1 MSTATEWPRAEVLLS
16 AEGHAH
22 VIFEGIEADL
32 SKSTPKEA
40 RAAVVTHL
48 SHRARTLGHPIST
61 TITEPAGSWRIAVY
75 PDGTIITEGTLTPTP
90 TPAQTRVRPSVTTR
104 SSSPPPV
111 RRRQRAAPALESD
124 TPATAGI
131 RLPPGLLPRT
141 ASAEGRTAPRRHRAA
156 PAPEP
161 PAVSAPSPDAPAES
175 PSPPITSRSRAA
187 APSARPVV
195 APLPTRSAPSPS
207 RPVAPPPARPV
218 VAPLP
223 TRSAPSPS
231 PPTRSETSPSS
242 SAMLDTP
249 YSNLAVPPSPS
260 IAPPETSAVSPE
272 TLATPYSASLA
283 SPASAA
289 AAMQP
294 PMAATPA
301 SPSAAPP
308 DARGQARSM
317 SLLTEVTNEAPA
329 ATGLRGALNQLGLH
343 LAPASRERAE
353 RADAA
358 AVAQHWAGPRT
369 IAVVNGKGGAGKT
382 PTAIL
387 LSAVFARY
395 GGAGVVAYDNNSTR
409 GTLGWRTQQGPH
421 DATVIDLLPHV
432 DHLLSPQAQA
442 AEISGFVH
450 HQREDRYDVLRS
462 RPEVLADAKPGDAD
476 TFDAVHA
483 VLTKYYRLVV
493 VDSGNDESSPQWRAM
508 IARAD
513 AIVVPTTTRPD
524 HAESARL
531 LLAEL
536 AGTDDH
542 AALLAENALVVVSQ
556 GSKAEPSP
564 AHLVSTFQDIARAA
578 VGIPYDPSMAGRPLI
593 LDSLNPTTRR
603 AWLRTGTALA
613 AGLA

>member
-22 VIFEGIEADL
+22 VIFEGVEADL
-32 SKSTPKEA
+32 SKPTPKEA

-48 SHRARTLGHPIST
+48 SHRARALGHPIST

-75 PDGTIITEGTLTPTP
+75 PDGTIITEGALTPAPAP
-90 TPAQTRVRPSVTTR
+90 TQTTAQTRTRPSVAAR
-104 SSSPPPV
+104 SAPPAPA
-111 RRRQRAAPALESD
+111 RRRQRAAPAPEAD
-124 TPATAGI
+124 TPETTGI

-141 ASAEGRTAPRRHRAA
+141 ASTAGRTAPRRHRAA
-156 PAPEP
+156 PAPAP
-161 PAVSAPSPDAPAES
+161 PAMSAPSPAAPAAPPS
-175 PSPPITSRSRAA
+175 PSTAPRSRSAA
-187 APSARPVV
+187 SAVRPVVPPSPARPVV
-195 APLPTRSAPSPS
+195 SPLPASPARSAPSP
-207 RPVAPPPARPV
+207 
-218 VAPLP
+218 LP
-223 TRSAPSPS
+223 GTARSAPSPA
-231 PPTRSETSPSS
+231 PPETL
-242 SAMLDTP
+242 ATP
-249 YSNLAVPPSPS
+249 YSPSA
-260 IAPPETSAVSPE
+260 APRPHSDTQPETSAVPPE
-272 TLATPYSASLA
+272 TLATPYSASE
-283 SPASAA
+283 ASAA
-289 AAMQP
+289 QP
-294 PMAATPA
+294 PMSATPS
-301 SPSAAPP
+301 SPSGAPP
-308 DARGQARSM
+308 DPRERARST

-343 LAPASRERAE
+343 LGPAARERAE

-369 IAVVNGKGGAGKT
+369 IAVVNGKGGATKT

-395 GGAGVVAYDNNSTR
+395 GGAGVIAFDNNSTR

-421 DATVIDLLPHV
+421 DSTVIDLLPHV

-536 AGTDDH
+536 AGADDH
-542 AALLAENALVVVSQ
+542 AARLAESALVVVSQ

-564 AHLVSTFQDIARAA
+564 AHLVSTFQGIARAA
-578 VGIPYDPSMAGRPLI
+578 VGIPYDPAMAGRPLI
-593 LDSLNPTTRR
+593 FDSLALATRR
-603 AWLRTGTALA
+603 AWLRAGTALA
-613 AGLA
+613 AGLT

>member
-22 VIFEGIEADL
+22 VIFEGVEADL
-32 SKSTPKEA
+32 SKPTPKEA

-75 PDGTIITEGTLTPTP
+75 PDGTIITEGALTPAPAP
-90 TPAQTRVRPSVTTR
+90 TQTTAQTRTRPSVAAR
-104 SSSPPPV
+104 SAPPAPA
-111 RRRQRAAPALESD
+111 RRRQRAAPAPEAD
-124 TPATAGI
+124 TPETTGI

-141 ASAEGRTAPRRHRAA
+141 ASTAGRTAPRRHRAA
-156 PAPEP
+156 PAPAL
-161 PAVSAPSPDAPAES
+161 PAMSAPSPAAPAAPPS
-175 PSPPITSRSRAA
+175 PSTAPRSRSAA
-187 APSARPVV
+187 SAVRPVVPPSPARPVV
-195 APLPTRSAPSPS
+195 SPLPASPARSAPSP
-207 RPVAPPPARPV
+207 
-218 VAPLP
+218 LP
-223 TRSAPSPS
+223 GTARSAPSPA
-231 PPTRSETSPSS
+231 PPETL
-242 SAMLDTP
+242 ATP
-249 YSNLAVPPSPS
+249 YSPSAVPRPHSDTQ
-260 IAPPETSAVSPE
+260 PETSAVPPE
-272 TLATPYSASLA
+272 TLATPYSASE
-283 SPASAA
+283 ASAA
-289 AAMQP
+289 QP
-294 PMAATPA
+294 PMSATPS
-301 SPSAAPP
+301 SPSGAPP
-308 DARGQARSM
+308 DPRERARST

-343 LAPASRERAE
+343 LGPAARERAE

-369 IAVVNGKGGAGKT
+369 IAVVNGKGGATKT

-395 GGAGVVAYDNNSTR
+395 GGAGVIAFDNNSTR

-421 DATVIDLLPHV
+421 DSTVIDLLPHV

-536 AGTDDH
+536 AGADDH
-542 AALLAENALVVVSQ
+542 AARLAESALVVVSQ

-564 AHLVSTFQDIARAA
+564 AHLVSTFQGIARAA
-578 VGIPYDPSMAGRPLI
+578 VGIPYDPAMAGRPLI
-593 LDSLNPTTRR
+593 FDSLALATRR
-603 AWLRTGTALA
+603 AWLRAGTALA
-613 AGLA
+613 AGLT